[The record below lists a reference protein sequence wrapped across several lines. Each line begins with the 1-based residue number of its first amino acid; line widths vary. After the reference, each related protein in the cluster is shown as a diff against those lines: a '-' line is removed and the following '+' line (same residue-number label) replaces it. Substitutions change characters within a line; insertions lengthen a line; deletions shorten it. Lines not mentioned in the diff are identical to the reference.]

1 MCVRLIQELP
11 RVSTLPRSLRDE
23 GLGPFAATVY
33 DAPAPPGAAH
43 VPWPRSA
50 SPPAPEIS
58 GSFPIF
64 CDPRGNGTAIALSVP
79 RGCRAVEESSGEAT
93 GLPPETIRVLVVDD
107 DTGVREMFLYALQK
121 RGWYARGAEDGLQA
135 LRRLQDE
142 AFTVVVTDLQM
153 PRMDGLALLREM
165 RRTRSLLP
173 VVIQTTLLDR
183 SLEEMLQQAGAFR
196 VLMKGGPLG
205 FLVQSVK
212 DASKAYAGRPA

>member
-1 MCVRLIQELP
+1 M
-11 RVSTLPRSLRDE
+11 
-23 GLGPFAATVY
+23 
-33 DAPAPPGAAH
+33 
-43 VPWPRSA
+43 
-50 SPPAPEIS
+50 
-58 GSFPIF
+58 
-64 CDPRGNGTAIALSVP
+64 
-79 RGCRAVEESSGEAT
+79 EESSGEAT

-107 DTGVREMFLYALQK
+107 DKGVREMFLYALQK